1 MAKILYFGRLS
12 DISGAAEE
20 MLELPSSV
28 ATAGELRQYLDLKFE
43 AGGALLEPTVRIA
56 VNNELCFDDA
66 AVTEAD
72 EIAFMPPVGGG

>member
-12 DISGAAEE
+12 DIAGMMEE
-20 MLELPSSV
+20 SLSLPDSV
-28 ATAGELRQYLDLKFE
+28 STAGDLRQFLDLRFN

-56 VNNELCFDDA
+56 VNNELCFDG
-66 AVTEAD
+66 TQIEQND